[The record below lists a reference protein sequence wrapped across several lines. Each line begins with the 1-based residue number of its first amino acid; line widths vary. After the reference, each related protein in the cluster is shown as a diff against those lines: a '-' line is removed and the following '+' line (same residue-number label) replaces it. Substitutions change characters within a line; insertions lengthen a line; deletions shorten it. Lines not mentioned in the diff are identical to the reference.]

1 MLTREDDIGVHA
13 LRRQGWTIS
22 AIVRHLAGLPQFV
35 GRLGLGRE
43 CFRSSGAWR
52 VGWNPI
58 SCRHTICGVSL
69 DRAGF
74 GRLGCG
80 HVLVG
85 DAAGQPGWVGGV
97 VSAAGAQRAASGT
110 GSSVA
115 KVIHN
120 FGRAE
125 QVDRDALARLV
136 SSISRFLTPEQAT
149 AAVRRTAGSRPVA
162 AWMELGVPWVDA
174 IDIKG

>member
-69 DRAGF
+69 EG
-74 GRLGCG
+74 LG
-80 HVLVG
+80 L
-85 DAAGQPGWVGGV
+85 AGWVVGMYLRETRRANRDGSV
-97 VSAAGAQRAASGT
+97 VLYLQLAHNERHPGRGAR
-110 GSSVA
+110 
-115 KVIHN
+115 
-120 FGRAE
+120 
-125 QVDRDALARLV
+125 
-136 SSISRFLTPEQAT
+136 SR
-149 AAVRRTAGSRPVA
+149 R
-162 AWMELGVPWVDA
+162 
-174 IDIKG
+174 